1 MALRPKVLEAAA
13 AFAVVLDEA
22 KSKDHPRGGWYPY
35 GSLNNIWAID
45 RLLPPDHRDLKQ
57 LTAGGPVADVGAAD
71 GDMAYFLN
79 SLGIP
84 TEIIDNPPTNF
95 NSLEGAALLGR
106 LLEVEVPIHS
116 VDLDSQFTLPYAN
129 YSLILFLGILYHLEN
144 PYYALKAM
152 ARHSRYLLLSTRIA
166 AQTVDGQVA
175 LGKAPVAYLVDP
187 YETNND
193 PTNFW
198 IFSMPGLRRLVS
210 RCGWEIV
217 SELTVGRTD
226 GDSNPSQADRD
237 ERAFMLLRSGLQ

>member
-1 MALRPKVLEAAA
+1 MELGPELLEATA
-13 AFAVVLDEA
+13 AFAKVLDEA
-22 KSKDHPRGGWYPY
+22 KSKDQPPGGWYPY
-35 GSLNNIWAID
+35 GSLANMWHLD
-45 RLLPPDHRDLKQ
+45 RLLPVHHRDLSM

-71 GDMAYFLN
+71 GDMAYFLS

-84 TEIIDNPPTNF
+84 TEIIDNATTNF
-95 NSLEGAALLGR
+95 NNLEGASLLGR
-106 LLEVEVPIHS
+106 LLHIELPIHS
-116 VDLDSQFTLPYAN
+116 IDLDAQFSMPHTN

-152 ARHSRYLLLSTRIA
+152 SRHSHYLLLSTRIA
-166 AQTVDGQVA
+166 AQTLDGQVA
-175 LGKAPVAYLVDP
+175 LDKAPVAYLVDP
-187 YETNND
+187 HETNDD

-217 SELTVGRTD
+217 SELQVGRTD

-237 ERAFMLLRSGLQ
+237 ERAFMLLRSRS